1 MKKDVLTRTSFFY
14 ATIFI
19 ALNLFQDYQRRSN
32 RKNLNRN
39 YQKAKTFI
47 SI

>member
-32 RKNLNRN
+32 RKNLTGTIKKLKR
-39 YQKAKTFI
+39 I